1 MSQIYSLKDIVHQA
15 VEEGANT
22 VEDVHR
28 RVAALPF
35 DQLERIA
42 AFEGL
47 ARRARGLHDQISST
61 VYDTVRA
68 VNARVDEL
76 AEDALN
82 RAGIARDDQDA

>member
-1 MSQIYSLKDIVHQA
+1 MSRIYTLKDIVHQA
-15 VEEGANT
+15 VDEGANT
-22 VEDVHR
+22 VEDVHQ

-42 AFEGL
+42 AIEGL
-47 ARRARGLHDQISST
+47 VRRARGFHDQVAGT

-76 AEDALN
+76 AEDALA
-82 RAGIARDDQDA
+82 RSGVQRDEAGD